1 MKDIRISS
9 LELKRKNNCSF
20 PKRASDFSNNPFWH
34 YTRLKTAS
42 EILDGSC
49 FHVRNMSSMNDI
61 DEKNMHCSNSE
72 FTHCLC
78 FCNSKTE
85 KIPMWYLYSGISGKG
100 AAIGLTPS
108 NLIYLLKSIDEVTT
122 VDKKTVLKKDKDFDI
137 EYGWTFYRKKD
148 SPSQVMYKG
157 NWYSLTDPEAFE
169 NNNYFIKAYQW
180 EYEKEF
186 RIVIHNNTKISY
198 DKLVIDI
205 SSVYK
210 KLKLKLAPEI
220 SKQEFASLIPSH
232 KGFMRYLSEMPSY
245 SDLGINMNLFERNFE
260 GFLDYIEREIN
271 EARYENAQKICE
283 TLRNGGFN
291 CKLQGEELT
300 YGNI

>member
-1 MKDIRISS
+1 MKNIEISS
-9 LELKRKNNCSF
+9 SELKNKNNCLL
-20 PKRASDFSNNPFWH
+20 PKRASDFSKSPFWH
-34 YTRLKTAS
+34 YTRFEIAS
-42 EILDGSC
+42 EILSGNC

-61 DEKNMHCSNSE
+61 DEKNLHCSNSE
-72 FTHCLC
+72 FIHCLC

-108 NLIYLLKSIDEVTT
+108 NLIYFLETIDEVTT
-122 VDKKTVLKKDKDFDI
+122 VDKKTVLRKGTEFDI
-137 EYGWTFYRKKD
+137 EYGWAFYRKKD

-169 NNNYFIKAYQW
+169 NNNYFVKAYQW

-186 RIVIHNNTKISY
+186 RIIIHNKTKTPY
-198 DKLVIDI
+198 EKLVIDL
-205 SSVYK
+205 SPVYK
-210 KLKLKLAPEI
+210 KIKLKLAPEI

-245 SDLGINMNLFERNFE
+245 SDLEINMNLFERNFK
-260 GFLDYIEREIN
+260 GFLDYIEREVG
-271 EARYENAQKICE
+271 EDRYENAQKICE
-283 TLRNGGFN
+283 ILRNSGFN
-291 CKLQGEELT
+291 CNLREED
-300 YGNI
+300 